1 MRRHAV
7 LAVVTAL
14 ALGLGTAHAQ
24 ATDRPPTPAR
34 VDAQPPP
41 APGRVAP
48 AEAGGYDF
56 GRPQVVATGLE
67 VPWGLDFLP
76 DGSAL
81 VAERNQGSVLRIRP
95 GRPPREVARI
105 PGVVAGG
112 EAGLLGLAVSPTF
125 GRDRLV
131 YVCFTTT
138 SDLRVVRFRLGRPSS
153 AQVILSGVTR
163 ATAHDGGRL
172 AFGPDGML
180 YVGTGDALV
189 PGLAQD
195 LTSRNGKI
203 LRIRPDGGVP
213 ADNPFPGSPVYSY
226 GHRNV
231 QGLAWDA
238 RGRLFATELGAGRW
252 DEVNRIVPGG
262 NYGWPVVEGIGTDPR
277 FRNPV
282 VVWSPAEAS
291 PSGATFAAGILYV
304 AALRGTRL
312 WAVPVDDAGRVGVP
326 TAELVGAFGRL
337 RTVELAPDGSL
348 WVATSN
354 RDGRTPP
361 GPDDDRVLRFTPG
374 GRTPQPPVLPAP
386 AAR

>member
-1 MRRHAV
+1 MRRTAA

-14 ALGLGTAHAQ
+14 AFGLGTAHAQ
-24 ATDRPPTPAR
+24 ATDRPLTPAGA
-34 VDAQPPP
+34 DAQPPP
-41 APGRVAP
+41 ASGRVAP
-48 AEAGGYDF
+48 AATGGYDF
-56 GRPQVVATGLE
+56 SRPQVVATGLE

-81 VAERNQGSVLRIRP
+81 VAQRNQGTVLRIRP

-125 GRDRLV
+125 NRDRLV
-131 YVCFTTT
+131 YVCFTTA

-153 AQVILSGVTR
+153 AQVILSGVAR
-163 ATAHDGGRL
+163 ASAHDGGRI

-189 PGLAQD
+189 PALAQD
-195 LTSRNGKI
+195 LASRNGKI

-262 NYGWPVVEGIGTDPR
+262 NYGWPVVEGVGTDPR

-291 PSGATFAAGILYV
+291 PSGATFAAGTLYV
-304 AALRGTRL
+304 AALRGARL

-326 TAELVGAFGRL
+326 AAALVGTFGRL

-354 RDGRTPP
+354 RDGRTTPR
-361 GPDDDRVLRFTPG
+361 PDDDRILRFTPG
-374 GRTPQPPVLPAP
+374 GRTPQPPVFPAP